1 MGLDAVEIILRAE
14 ELFDTEIS
22 DEERSR
28 VETVGQFY
36 ELICSKLN
44 VSPLLFPVTSE
55 VLPVITEHQKMLLFL
70 SRPKH
75 LPIPTDVLP

>member
-28 VETVGQFY
+28 VETVGQF
-36 ELICSKLN
+36 
-44 VSPLLFPVTSE
+44 
-55 VLPVITEHQKMLLFL
+55 
-70 SRPKH
+70 
-75 LPIPTDVLP
+75 